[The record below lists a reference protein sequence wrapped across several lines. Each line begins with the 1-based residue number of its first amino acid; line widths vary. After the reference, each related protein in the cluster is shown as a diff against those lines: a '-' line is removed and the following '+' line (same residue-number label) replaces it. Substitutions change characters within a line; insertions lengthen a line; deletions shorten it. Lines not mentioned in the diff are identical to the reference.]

1 MIKKILALATVA
13 LMLVISGCDKQPPQN
28 NQPSEK
34 QTQTDTENKDKQKPA
49 EQKND
54 KQTKTD
60 DKEETPAKTLE
71 IKAYYPDKAGIGLI
85 ALNRKIKIH
94 NDGEKYLE
102 AIKILTV
109 TPDEKD
115 VIEIF
120 PKGAK
125 INGAKLAGNMVTV
138 DFSQGTAT
146 HFVGGSTGE
155 ELLISSVVKTLTE
168 FPEVKKVKF
177 LIDGKNVETF
187 AGHMDLSEPLGRED
201 F

>member
-13 LMLVISGCDKQPPQN
+13 LMLVISGCDQQPPQN
-28 NQPSEK
+28 NQPNNET
-34 QTQTDTENKDKQKPA
+34 QTQTDTDKKDKKTP
-49 EQKND
+49 EPKND
-54 KQTKTD
+54 KQTKPEQP
-60 DKEETPAKTLE
+60 KAQAKTLE
-71 IKAYYPDKAGIGLI
+71 IKAYYPDKSGIGLV
-85 ALNRKIKIH
+85 ALNRKIKIYD
-94 NDGEKYLE
+94 DGEKYLE
-102 AIKILTV
+102 AVKILTV
-109 TPDEKD
+109 KPGEKD

-120 PKGAK
+120 PKGAE
-125 INGAKLAGNMVTV
+125 IVGAKLEGNIVV
-138 DFSQGTAT
+138 VNFSQGTAT

-177 LIDGKNVETF
+177 LIDGKSVETL